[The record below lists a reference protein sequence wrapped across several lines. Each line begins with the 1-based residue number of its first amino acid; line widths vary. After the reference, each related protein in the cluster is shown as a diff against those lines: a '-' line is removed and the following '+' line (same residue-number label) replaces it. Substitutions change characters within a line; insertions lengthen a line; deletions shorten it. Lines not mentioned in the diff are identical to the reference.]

1 MIQYLDKSNFD
12 TTINTNDVVLVD
24 FFADWCGP
32 CTHPTLEELAKEF
45 DGKVVISKINVDK
58 NQS

>member
-1 MIQYLDKSNFD
+1 L

-32 CTHPTLEELAKEF
+32 CKALHPALEELAKEF
-45 DGKVVISKINVDK
+45 DGKVVSKINVDK